1 MVIKIYFAHNVQWRL
16 LYSARMQVIIIK
28 SYCSEVRSELVPVDV
43 VSVVEAS
50 SSVRIFFCS
59 FPDTELLSAG

>member
-1 MVIKIYFAHNVQWRL
+1 MVKL
-16 LYSARMQVIIIK
+16 LYSQLIYNGDYYRTHMQVIIIK
-28 SYCSEVRSELVPVDV
+28 FYCSEVSSELVPVDV

-59 FPDTELLSAG
+59 FPDTELVSAG